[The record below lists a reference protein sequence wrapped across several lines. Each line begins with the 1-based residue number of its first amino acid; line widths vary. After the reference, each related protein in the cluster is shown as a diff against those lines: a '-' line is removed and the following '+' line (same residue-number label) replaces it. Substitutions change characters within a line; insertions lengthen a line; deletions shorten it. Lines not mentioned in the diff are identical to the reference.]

1 MRSRA
6 KTRRRIRMVLPVLLY
21 GWPIAASYLRHPRPS
36 INLRERTTYVPDLVC
51 PPTSVIT
58 FASVTTLRRY
68 LRKDTCART
77 LYALEITSWRRR
89 RPPSSIPCRS
99 HDLSEIRFDLEVVAT
114 SGIVYLLRL
123 LSLSESVTL
132 S

>member
-1 MRSRA
+1 MRSRV

-21 GWPIAASYLRHPRPS
+21 SRPIVASYLRHPRSS

-68 LRKDTCART
+68 LRKGTCART
-77 LYALEITSWRRR
+77 LYALEIASWRR

-114 SGIVYLLRL
+114 SRIVYLLRL
-123 LSLSESVTL
+123 LSVLYRSP
-132 S
+132 